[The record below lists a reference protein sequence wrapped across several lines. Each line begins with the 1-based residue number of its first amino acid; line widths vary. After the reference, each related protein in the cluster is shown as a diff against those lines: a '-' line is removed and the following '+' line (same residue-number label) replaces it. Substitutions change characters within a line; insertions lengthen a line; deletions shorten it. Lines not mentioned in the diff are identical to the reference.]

1 MKVLHGL
8 SSYEGVRKAP
18 GPRCGED
25 SGQSLLLD
33 LLTSALREPFPCAPL
48 SPGSANPRLEP
59 REEQPQLAQV
69 QSLGGWSCL
78 SVVHGVLDIHKPH
91 PLPALPLLRHLQF
104 QQGHAEAIPGPPALG
119 CASQVSELL

>member
-78 SVVHGVLDIHKPH
+78 SGSWCSGH
-91 PLPALPLLRHLQF
+91 PQTPSSACASAAPSS
-104 QQGHAEAIPGPPALG
+104 AIPTRTR
-119 CASQVSELL
+119 